1 MSQALFAFLVTKFSE
16 PSTHRG
22 IAALLAAIGLSG
34 NTWLGFNPDVVNGL
48 YTVAGIYFGAVEI
61 IRKERA

>member
-1 MSQALFAFLVTKFSE
+1 MSQTLFAFLVAKFSE

-22 IAALLAAIGLSG
+22 LSALLVVVGVSG
-34 NTWLGFNPDVVNGL
+34 STWLGFNPDVVSGL

-61 IRKERA
+61 VRKERA

>member
-1 MSQALFAFLVTKFSE
+1 MSQALFTFLVAKFSE

-22 IAALLAAIGLSG
+22 LSALLAAIGFGG
-34 NTWLGFNPDVVNGL
+34 NTWLGFNPDVVSGL

>member
-1 MSQALFAFLVTKFSE
+1 VSQTLFAFLVAKFSE

-22 IAALLAAIGLSG
+22 LAALFAAIGLGGS
-34 NTWLGFNPDVVNGL
+34 TWLGFNPDVVSGL

-61 IRKERA
+61 IRSERA